1 MQLFMLP
8 IEYAA
13 MELKNGDYDRYMIVL
28 SSPASERLF
37 LFSLFAFY
45 LEIKTISKKVTEP
58 MIGLIR
64 LAWWREALEEIES
77 GKPVRKH
84 EILLALE
91 EQLKSKPHIIP
102 HLKNII
108 ETVEDDA
115 VSYLLTACGVSAPYT
130 AKAYGAY
137 ELLKE
142 KPDLVDKYLI
152 DKALEYVLEAKKEKH
167 NRVSFFHL
175 IIAEH
180 YLKKVKNNSYEIS
193 SNLFKKSKLSLQI
206 KLLYH
211 SLRKIT

>member
-1 MQLFMLP
+1 MLP

-13 MELKNGDYDRYMIVL
+13 TELKNGDYDRYMIAL
-28 SSPASERLF
+28 SSPASERSF
-37 LFSLFAFY
+37 LISLFAFY
-45 LEIKTISKKVTEP
+45 LEIRTIPRKVTEP
-58 MIGLIR
+58 MLGLIR

-91 EQLKSKPHIIP
+91 EQLKSKLHIIP
-102 HLKNII
+102 YLKNII

-115 VSYLLTACGVSAPYT
+115 VSHLLAACGIDAPYT
-130 AKAYGAY
+130 AKIYSAY

-142 KPDLVDKYLI
+142 KPGLMDKSMI
-152 DKALEYVLEAKKEKH
+152 DGALKNVLEAKKEKH
-167 NRVSFFHL
+167 NKVSFFHL

-180 YLKKVKNNSYEIS
+180 YLKKVKNNNYKIS
-193 SNLFKKSKLSLQI
+193 SNLFEKGKLSIQI